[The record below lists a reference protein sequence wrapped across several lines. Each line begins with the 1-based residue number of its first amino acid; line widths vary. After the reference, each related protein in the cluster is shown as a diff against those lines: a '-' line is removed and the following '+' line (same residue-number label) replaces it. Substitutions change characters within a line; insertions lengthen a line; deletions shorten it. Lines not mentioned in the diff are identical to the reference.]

1 MKLTAKTRAAVRT
14 KMIKR
19 RMSGAGLDYTMGTYF
34 TSNLTA
40 AMALRDGLDTP
51 AKAWRISLRV
61 SMSY

>member
-1 MKLTAKTRAAVRT
+1 LHRKEIHR
-14 KMIKR
+14 I
-19 RMSGAGLDYTMGTYF
+19 GAGLDETVGTYL

-51 AKAWRISLRV
+51 AGSWRISLRI